1 MIYVKFYCLTYIYIL
16 ACRLNLFRLKY
27 IFISTVNMTMLEG
40 PKRSDLMKDELLH
53 NIFISTAMRYPDK
66 VALIW
71 QNEQITYRQLHQQAF
86 TMARLLRLKNRI
98 GPGSIVGIRLS
109 RSAQLHVTIIAVLFT
124 GGTYVPFDADTPQER
139 VMEVLADLN
148 AVLLIVDSN
157 TSINHPIA
165 LNIQTLSK
173 ENTEDNHLDVDINA
187 NSIAYIICTSGS
199 TGKPKSIA
207 ITHRSISHFV
217 RADNEIM
224 QIRHDDIVYQGAS
237 PAFDLFFEETF
248 LTYLVGATLVIASKS
263 DVINTDRLHLFMIQH
278 SITALF
284 CVPTLLLLMN
294 NDPALKLRLI
304 NTGGEACP
312 KVSIIY

>member
-1 MIYVKFYCLTYIYIL
+1 
-16 ACRLNLFRLKY
+16 
-27 IFISTVNMTMLEG
+27 MTMLEG
-40 PKRSDLMKDELLH
+40 PKRSDLMRDELLH
-53 NIFISTAMRYPDK
+53 DIFLFTATRYPDK
-66 VALIW
+66 VALVC

-86 TMARLLRLKNRI
+86 MMARILRATNRI
-98 GPGSIVGIRLS
+98 GPDSIVGIRLS
-109 RSAQLHVTIIAVLFT
+109 RSSQLHVTILAVLFT

-139 VMEVLADLN
+139 VMEVLTDLN
-148 AVLLIVDSN
+148 AVLLLVDSN
-157 TSINHPIA
+157 TSINHPMA

-173 ENTEDNHLDVDINA
+173 TNTEDNHPTVDINT
-187 NSIAYIICTSGS
+187 NSVAYIICTSGS

-207 ITHRSISHFV
+207 ITHRSICHFV

-237 PAFDLFFEETF
+237 AAFDLFFEETF
-248 LTYLVGATLVIASKS
+248 LAYLVGATIVIASKS
-263 DVINTDRLHLFMIQH
+263 DVINTDRLHLFMIRH

-284 CVPTLLLLMN
+284 CVPTLLMLMN

-312 KVSIIY
+312 KVSLIY